1 MPQICWCTNAHVCK
15 VRFRREVHFLSLIF
29 DGIPSFRFLYGI
41 NRYKF
46 APFFD
51 IDVTFQHKTCLK
63 VTILYT
69 IETNAH
75 IFQRKCK
82 FWAQKY
88 IFPYLLIQNFILH
101 FGKKVF
107 MQMITSNFIIY
118 HTLFEFI
125 TLSYRILLPYIF
137 W

>member
-15 VRFRREVHFLSLIF
+15 VRFHWFCREVHFLSLIF

-41 NRYKF
+41 NRNKF

-51 IDVTFQHKTCLK
+51 IDVTFQHKTSLK

-88 IFPYLLIQNFILH
+88 IFCYLLIQNFILH
-101 FGKKVF
+101 SSKKSF
-107 MQMITSNFIIY
+107 IDMITSNFNLY
-118 HTLFEFI
+118 HSPFKFNFVVQI
-125 TLSYRILLPYIF
+125 K
-137 W
+137 

>member
-101 FGKKVF
+101 SGKKWF
-107 MQMITSNFIIY
+107 IHMMSSIFTLYYSQFIFSSLNQMIRY
-118 HTLFEFI
+118 Y
-125 TLSYRILLPYIF
+125 SYE
-137 W
+137 

>member
-1 MPQICWCTNAHVCK
+1 MPQIYWCTNAHVCK
-15 VRFRREVHFLSLIF
+15 VRFHWFCREVHFLSLIF

-82 FWAQKY
+82 FWTQKY

-107 MQMITSNFIIY
+107 MQMNTSNFIINNN
-118 HTLFEFI
+118 LFGFV
-125 TLSYRILLPYIF
+125 TLSYRIIN
-137 W
+137 